1 MIRDENGKWLDTSPF
16 REAALHF
23 MANGSYCSEPWGSNR
38 WYDYWYEQRRRCIEG
53 YEVEGEK
60 ITGYHYFY
68 LNFCPI
74 QKVEDASSKKSV
86 KVKGFPDFWDGDYTY
101 FWSREIARNGIT
113 EEELKRLKLFVKVK
127 PENLIGGY
135 NMIIGKSRRKGFS
148 YKSASI
154 AACNFFTRP
163 NSLTILAAEDKK
175 YLYPK
180 GLFSMAYDYISFINS
195 NTAWAAPSDV
205 INKPAQGHIKSS
217 YIEYRNGIKIEAG
230 FKSEILAI
238 TFGDNPDAARGKDA
252 YDFFFEESGA
262 FGTPGLLKDSYFAS
276 MDCVKAGSI
285 KTGMITLF
293 GCVCKGTKV
302 WLPTG
307 KQVNIEDITR
317 DSGIVGYA
325 SRGVISENI
334 PYIQEPSEKEC
345 VRITTN
351 NGVIECSKDH
361 PLLTKLYKSSYKA
374 TFKRAEDLA
383 VGDYL
388 LKSKQMPIFGTKRM
402 WNPRLVGLLI
412 GDGYYGSYYTSSQLC
427 ISEKE
432 ILDYIDSLGISYR
445 EHKGKQSDAPYF
457 RYITLHHTQ
466 EELRLLG
473 LQGQAGY
480 NKRLPLNIWD
490 YTKNDVA
497 ELLGGLFDSDGY
509 VKEQKDKRLRI
520 TLTSTVLPLL
530 EEVQIQLY
538 KLGIKS
544 TIYERTTKKDTIL
557 KSNVTGKSSVIK
569 ANISYSL
576 EITDK
581 FSLRN
586 FKKHIKLTVKKKQS
600 RLDAY
605 DLSYSPNEVHTTYEY
620 IHTIEK
626 GDFFIGNPTLEYLE
640 KDKIVSIEDIGMQPI
655 YNLSTEVS
663 NTYITNGFISHNTS
677 GDMGGGTADYAD
689 MFERPEAFELMPFI
703 NIWDENAENQVC
715 GFFHPVNWN
724 MEGYYD
730 KEGNS
735 DFERAKSDE
744 LSAREVLKEKGAT
757 SAEMQKRLQEKPLS
771 PSEAFAS
778 ASINNFPIVELKRQL
793 SKVKALPKEVLK
805 GVPVSLFYEGNEV
818 AAKPILDNSVQP
830 ITSLY
835 TLPNSLNGAVV
846 IYEQPVA
853 NPPKGLYKIGY
864 DPVRQDQGTSLA
876 SIIVYKGNHAYT
888 QYKNLIVA
896 EYIGRLESAE
906 DIDRIAE
913 MLAVYYNTTIMHE
926 NEVASVKN
934 YFRRIK
940 RLDLLAAQPDKVIS
954 SNIKESKVARVY
966 GCHMNDKLKDAGER
980 YIKDWLLDVADY
992 DEHNNPIRN
1001 YEHIY
1006 SVRLLEELI
1015 AYNRKGNF
1023 DMVSAL
1029 IMCMI
1034 QVQEESI
1041 GVVYTEKRINKTA
1054 KILLERLKN
1063 G

>member
-1 MIRDENGKWLDTSPF
+1 MIRDENGKFLDTSPF
-16 REAALHF
+16 REAAIHF
-23 MANGSYCSEPWGSNR
+23 MENGTYCSEPWGSDR

-53 YEVEGEK
+53 YEVDGVK

-74 QKVEDASSKKSV
+74 QKVEDATSKKSV
-86 KVKGFPDFWDGDYTY
+86 KVKGFPDFWDGDYNY
-101 FWSREIARNGIT
+101 FWSREIARNGMS
-113 EEELKRLKLFVKVK
+113 EEEQKKLKLFVKIR
-127 PENLIGGY
+127 PENLDGGY
-135 NMIIGKSRRKGFS
+135 NFIVAKSRRKGYS

-180 GLFSMAYDYISFINS
+180 GLFSMAYDYISFINT

-217 YIEYRNGIKIEAG
+217 YIEYRNGIKVESG

-307 KQVNIEDITR
+307 KQANIEDITQ

-334 PYIQEPSEKEC
+334 PYIQEPSKKEC
-345 VRITTN
+345 VRITTK

-361 PLLTKLYKSSYKA
+361 PLLTKLYKSNYKA
-374 TFKRAEDLA
+374 TFKRAEDLS

-388 LKSKQMPIFGTKRM
+388 LKSKQMPIFGNKRM

-432 ILDYIDSLGISYR
+432 ILDYIDSIGISYR
-445 EHKGKQSDAPYF
+445 EHKGKQSDTPYF

-544 TIYERTTKKDTIL
+544 TIYKRTPRKDTVL
-557 KSNVTGKSSVIK
+557 KSNVTGKSSIIK
-569 ANISYSL
+569 AKVSYSL
-576 EITDK
+576 EIKDK

-605 DLSYSPNEVHTTYEY
+605 DLSYSPNEAHTTYEY
-620 IHTIEK
+620 VHTIEK
-626 GDFFIGNPTLEYLE
+626 GDFFIDNPTLEYLE

-663 NTYITNGFISHNTS
+663 HTYITNGFISHNTS
-677 GDMGGGTADYAD
+677 GDMDGGTADYAD

-703 NIWDENAENQVC
+703 NIWDDNSENQVC
-715 GFFHPVNWN
+715 GFFHAVNVN

-735 DFERAKSDE
+735 DLQRAKDDE
-744 LSAREVLKEKGAT
+744 LEARERLKDKGAT
-757 SAEMQKRLQEKPLS
+757 SVEMQKRLQEKPLS

-778 ASINNFPIVELKRQL
+778 ASINNFPVVELKRQL

-805 GVPVSLFYEGNEV
+805 GIPVDLIYDGDSV
-818 AAKPILDNSVQP
+818 IAKPILKGAMP

-835 TLPNSLNGAVV
+835 TLPSDLRGNVV
-846 IYEQPVA
+846 VYEQPVNNA
-853 NPPKGLYKIGY
+853 PRGLYKIGY
-864 DPVRQDQGTSLA
+864 DPVRQDKGSSLA
-876 SIIVYKGNHAYT
+876 SIVVYKGVHT
-888 QYKNLIVA
+888 LTDRKNIIVA

-913 MLAVYYNTTIMHE
+913 KLAILYNTTIMYE

-954 SNIKESKVARVY
+954 ANIKQSKVARVY
-966 GCHMNDKLKDAGER
+966 GCHMNDRLKDAGER
-980 YIKDWLLDVADY
+980 YIKDWLLEIVDY
-992 DEHNNPIRN
+992 DEHNHPIRN
-1001 YEHIY
+1001 LDNIY

-1023 DMVSAL
+1023 DMVSSL
-1029 IMCMI
+1029 IMCMV
-1034 QVQEESI
+1034 QVQEEALDTSY
-1041 GVVYTEKRINKTA
+1041 GEKKEHNTA
-1054 KILLERLKN
+1054 KKLLEMLK
-1063 G
+1063 